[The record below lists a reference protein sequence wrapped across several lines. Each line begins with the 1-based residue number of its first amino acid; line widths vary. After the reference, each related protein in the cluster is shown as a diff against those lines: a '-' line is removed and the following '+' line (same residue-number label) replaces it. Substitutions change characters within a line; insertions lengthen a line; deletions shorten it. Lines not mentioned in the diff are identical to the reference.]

1 MLFKDSAQ
9 AANRYIYNHS
19 VNCHSMSAVTDDNSI
34 LGSSTMVTIPR
45 AAQIEAIHLYTL
57 RNISIHH
64 HVFTRRGRRK
74 LDVRLKEITH
84 AEKGT
89 QKNMKISVF
98 TYLGKY
104 NSCFRVPCWE
114 AWVWEMLHGAM
125 FCLLLFL
132 TPAVWL
138 S

>member
-1 MLFKDSAQ
+1 
-9 AANRYIYNHS
+9 
-19 VNCHSMSAVTDDNSI
+19 
-34 LGSSTMVTIPR
+34 
-45 AAQIEAIHLYTL
+45 
-57 RNISIHH
+57 
-64 HVFTRRGRRK
+64 
-74 LDVRLKEITH
+74 
-84 AEKGT
+84 
-89 QKNMKISVF
+89 MKISVF

-104 NSCFRVPCWE
+104 NSFFRVPCWE